1 MVVSPSGRWHRPS
14 SPTTLAAP
22 VAGYAR
28 GVSTYDPDSTRIG
41 WAGTG
46 VMGSSMCGHLLAG
59 GYPMTVYSRTR
70 RRAEPL
76 LEQGAS
82 WADSPAQVA
91 ADADVVFT
99 MVGYPADVREV
110 ILGDDGVLSTIR
122 SGAVIVDM
130 STSEPSLARE
140 LFAAAAERGV
150 DSVDAPVSG
159 GDVGARNAA
168 LSIMVGGDEA
178 VVERLAPLLGL
189 LGKTIVHQGPAG
201 AGQHTKMV
209 NQTLIAS
216 GMIGV
221 CEALLYAHR
230 AGLDP
235 ERVLQS
241 VSGGAAGSWS
251 LSNYAPRMLAGDFAP
266 GFMVDHFIKDMEI
279 TLAEARRMNLALPGL
294 ALAHE
299 LYLALRAQGGG
310 RDGTHALIR
319 ALASLSAVDLT
330 T

>member
-1 MVVSPSGRWHRPS
+1 MS
-14 SPTTLAAP
+14 A
-22 VAGYAR
+22 YE
-28 GVSTYDPDSTRIG
+28 PDSTRIG
-41 WAGTG
+41 WVGTG
-46 VMGSSMCGHLLAG
+46 VMGTSMCGHLVAA

-70 RRAEPL
+70 ERAEPL
-76 LEQGAS
+76 LERGAG

-91 ADADVVFT
+91 ARSDIVFT
-99 MVGYPADVREV
+99 MVGYPADVRQV
-110 ILGDDGVLSTIR
+110 MLGDDGVLSTLR
-122 SGAVIVDM
+122 SGGVIVDM

-140 LFAAAAERGV
+140 LFATAARQGV

-178 VVERLAPLLGL
+178 VVERLRPLLGL
-189 LGKTIVHQGPAG
+189 LGTTIVHQGPAG

-216 GMIGV
+216 GMVGV
-221 CEALLYAHR
+221 CEALLYAHQ

-241 VSGGAAGSWS
+241 VGGGAAGSWS
-251 LSNYAPRMLAGDFAP
+251 LTNYAPRMLAGDYAP
-266 GFMVDHFIKDMEI
+266 GFMVEHFIKDMEI
-279 TLAEARRMNLALPGL
+279 TLAEARRMDLALPGL

-310 RDGTHALIR
+310 RDGTQALIR
-319 ALASLSAVDLT
+319 ALASLSAVDWSR
-330 T
+330 